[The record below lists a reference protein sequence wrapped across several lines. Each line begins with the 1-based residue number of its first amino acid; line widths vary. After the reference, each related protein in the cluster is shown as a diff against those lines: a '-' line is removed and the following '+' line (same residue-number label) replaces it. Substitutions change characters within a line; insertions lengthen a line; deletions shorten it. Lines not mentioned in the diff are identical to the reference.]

1 VTDLQVELVRRAREG
16 DHDAFASLV
25 RPEIHRLYGLAGLL
39 LHDSARAEDAV
50 QEALLKAWRDLPSL
64 RDVDR
69 FGPWL
74 RRLVV
79 NASYD
84 EGRRLG
90 RRRREVELQ
99 PQHDAN
105 AASDLDSVL
114 HRDELIRGFR
124 RLKPEERTVIALRFY
139 LDLSTADAAAT
150 LGIRDVSYRSKLH
163 RAIRALG
170 AALAADARTSAGP
183 EGELS

>member
-1 VTDLQVELVRRAREG
+1 MQQDFVRRAKEG

-25 RPEIHRLYGLAGLL
+25 RPEIHRLYGLAGLV
-39 LHDSARAEDAV
+39 LHDAARAEDAV
-50 QEALLKAWRDLPSL
+50 QDALLKAWRDLPSL

-69 FGPWL
+69 FGAWL

-90 RRRREVELQ
+90 RRRREVKLQ
-99 PQHDAN
+99 PHHDSI
-105 AASDLDSVL
+105 AASDLDGVL
-114 HRDELIRGFR
+114 YRDELVRGFR
-124 RLKPEERTVIALRFY
+124 HLKPEERTVIALRFY

-163 RAIRALG
+163 RAIRSLG
-170 AALAADARTSAGP
+170 AALAADARASAAPG
-183 EGELS
+183 GEVS